1 MSSPTGTDDIAPSP
15 RPPLVDLHSIHY
27 YTAGK
32 GHYENATAPLAAE
45 RFIEVT
51 SGLIDLSLYENGIVD
66 ARKRPGIAFDEWNV
80 WDPMRAIGFLGGEE
94 KYTLSDA
101 LAVAIWLNVFVRQ
114 CRDVEMACLAQV
126 VNAIAPLMTTQKSL
140 TKQTTWWPYELFCRY
155 VQGSLV
161 AFDVECGTY
170 EGATTP
176 AWLRATGKRLGLLDV
191 SASIDDTG
199 VVSLCVVN
207 IHEKN
212 DIHTTINGIAP
223 GTEVTVFTITGQDVS
238 VTNMDGEE
246 KVGVQETTWVADGAY
261 TFPRHSFTMLRWT

>member
-1 MSSPTGTDDIAPSP
+1 MD
-15 RPPLVDLHSIHY
+15 
-27 YTAGK
+27 
-32 GHYENATAPLAAE
+32 
-45 RFIEVT
+45 
-51 SGLIDLSLYENGIVD
+51 
-66 ARKRPGIAFDEWNV
+66 
-80 WDPMRAIGFLGGEE
+80 
-94 KYTLSDA
+94 
-101 LAVAIWLNVFVRQ
+101 
-114 CRDVEMACLAQV
+114 CLAQV
-126 VNAIAPLMTTQKSL
+126 VNAIAPLMTSPKGL

-161 AFDVECGTY
+161 AFDVKCGTY
-170 EGATTP
+170 EGSTTP
-176 AWLRATGKRLGLLDV
+176 AWLKATGKRLCLLDV
-191 SASIDDTG
+191 SASIDDDG

-261 TFPRHSFTMLRWT
+261 TFSRHSFTMLRWT